1 MIFDPP
7 NLAKSPLRS
16 DSIKILTK
24 GLLHYSRKG
33 VRMPK
38 FRNFYRTSPEISTFF
53 SLFSYS
59 VCWQGRRGPF
69 PWLEDCEC
77 KRARPP
83 RGQAWPHGRSW
94 SWIRRFQLSLFGS
107 LSVFIYWVHLIVI
120 WQCPSGTEFGDN
132 IVQFN
137 FFSVHSVFQR
147 TSGLRPKKYI
157 EFQFISV
164 SNLWGRAPQNLLT
177 IFFWF
182 LEKILS
188 PKNSNFFFSI
198 LGQKTMQIDVILSQE
213 YGKIVFLSKKK
224 F

>member
-1 MIFDPP
+1 MH
-7 NLAKSPLRS
+7 K
-16 DSIKILTK
+16 
-24 GLLHYSRKG
+24 
-33 VRMPK
+33 
-38 FRNFYRTSPEISTFF
+38 
-53 SLFSYS
+53 
-59 VCWQGRRGPF
+59 Q
-69 PWLEDCEC
+69 
-77 KRARPP
+77 RPP
-83 RGQAWPHGRSW
+83 RGQAWPNGRSW

-137 FFSVHSVFQR
+137 FFSLHSVFQR

-177 IFFWF
+177 NFFWF
-182 LEKILS
+182 LEKILC

-198 LGQKTMQIDVILSQE
+198 LGQKTMQIDVIWSQE
-213 YGKIVFLSKKK
+213 YGKIVFLSKKN

>member
-1 MIFDPP
+1 MQ
-7 NLAKSPLRS
+7 K
-16 DSIKILTK
+16 
-24 GLLHYSRKG
+24 
-33 VRMPK
+33 
-38 FRNFYRTSPEISTFF
+38 
-53 SLFSYS
+53 
-59 VCWQGRRGPF
+59 Q
-69 PWLEDCEC
+69 
-77 KRARPP
+77 RPP

-94 SWIRRFQLSLFGS
+94 SWIMRFQLSLFGS

-120 WQCPSGTEFGDN
+120 WQCPSGTEFDDN

-177 IFFWF
+177 NFFWF

-188 PKNSNFFFSI
+188 SKNSKISFSI
-198 LGQKTMQIDVILSQE
+198 LGRKTMQIDVTWSQE

>member
-1 MIFDPP
+1 MQ
-7 NLAKSPLRS
+7 K
-16 DSIKILTK
+16 
-24 GLLHYSRKG
+24 
-33 VRMPK
+33 
-38 FRNFYRTSPEISTFF
+38 
-53 SLFSYS
+53 
-59 VCWQGRRGPF
+59 Q
-69 PWLEDCEC
+69 
-77 KRARPP
+77 RPP

-94 SWIRRFQLSLFGS
+94 SWIRRFQLSSFGN

-137 FFSVHSVFQR
+137 FFSVHSVSQR

-177 IFFWF
+177 NFFWF
-182 LEKILS
+182 LEKIRS
-188 PKNSNFFFSI
+188 QKIRIFFSI
-198 LGQKTMQIDVILSQE
+198 LGQKTMLIDVIWSQE

-224 F
+224 ILKKFDFWT